1 MSFRSIVRDVRDG
14 FGSLSRRS
22 FDVRLSGHHSR
33 GKSQSSIND
42 LSDNH
47 PSLVIQNSRW
57 ANLPPELLFDVI
69 KRLEESESTWPARKH
84 VVACAAVCRSWRS
97 MCKEIVRTPESCGKL
112 TFPVS
117 LKQPGP
123 RDVTIQCFIKRDKS
137 NLTYHLYLCLS
148 PGKSL
153 KTNLLR
159 GHLPNAYLGEQLPNH
174 ITFLDEY
181 DKDQESYPIESG
193 FAAALLVENGKF
205 LLSAKR
211 TRRTTCTEYVISMD
225 ADNITRSSNTYIGKL
240 RSNFLGTKFIIY
252 DTQPPYSGAQ
262 IPQPGRSSR
271 RFYSKKVSPKMPSG
285 SYNIAHIT
293 YELNVLG
300 TRGPRRMHCVMH
312 SIPASSL
319 EPGGSVPGQPELL
332 LPPRSLEDSFRSMSF
347 SKSLDHSAEFSS
359 SRFSEI
365 MRAATSATDAP
376 DSEKSKLPLVLK
388 NKSPRWHEQLQCW
401 CLNFRGRVTIASVKN
416 FQLIAAPP
424 VAGTSQPPQPPPPDH
439 DKVILQFGKVGKDM
453 FTMDYRYPLSAFQA
467 FAICLS
473 SFDTKLA
480 CE

>member
-22 FDVRLSGHHSR
+22 FDVRLTGHHNR
-33 GKSQSSIND
+33 GKSQGSVND
-42 LSDNH
+42 LSYNVNNA
-47 PSLVIQNSRW
+47 PLVVQNSRW
-57 ANLPPELLFDVI
+57 ANLPPELLCDVI
-69 KRLEESESTWPARKH
+69 KRLEESESTWPERKH
-84 VVACAAVCRSWRS
+84 VVACASVCKSWRS

-123 RDVTIQCFIKRDKS
+123 RDGTIQCYIKRDKS
-137 NLTYHLYLCLS
+137 NLTYHLFLCLT
-148 PGKSL
+148 P
-153 KTNLLR
+153 
-159 GHLPNAYLGEQLPNH
+159 
-174 ITFLDEY
+174 
-181 DKDQESYPIESG
+181 
-193 FAAALLVENGKF
+193 AALLVENGKF

-225 ADNITRSSNTYIGKL
+225 ADNFSRSSNTYIGKL

-252 DTQPPYSGAQ
+252 DTQPPHSGAL
-262 IPQPGRSSR
+262 IPAPGRSSR
-271 RFYSKKVSPKMPSG
+271 RFYPKKVSPKVPNG

-300 TRGPRRMHCVMH
+300 TRGPRKMHCIMH
-312 SIPASSL
+312 SIPASAL
-319 EPGGSVPGQPELL
+319 EPGGSVPGHPELV
-332 LPPRSLEDSFRSMSF
+332 LPPLSSLEDSFRSISF
-347 SKSLDHSAEFSS
+347 SKSLDHSTDFSS

-365 MRAATSATDAP
+365 VGAAISKDVP
-376 DSEKSKLPLVLK
+376 DSEKSKMPLVLK
-388 NKSPRWHEQLQCW
+388 NKAPRWHEQLQCW
-401 CLNFRGRVTIASVKN
+401 CLNFKGRVTIASVKN
-416 FQLIAAPP
+416 FQLIAAQQPP
-424 VAGTSQPPQPPPPDH
+424 AAAVAPPSSAGTSQAAQPEH